1 MFTSMENQE
10 KPFVEKAA
18 TLIHLHGIGTVI
30 LTGSIRRTRDQA
42 THQQVPV

>member
-18 TLIHLHGIGTVI
+18 TLIHLHGIETVI
-30 LTGSIRRTRDQA
+30 LTGSTRRPRDQV